1 MATNIKKQ
9 MQTVELHR
17 RIKMA
22 VAALQAVE
30 RSLQLEQDDGAIS
43 PDSLAERIR
52 DHVKAAS
59 RPKNN

>member
-1 MATNIKKQ
+1 MNTKKHAR
-9 MQTVELHR
+9 TVELHR
-17 RIKMA
+17 QIKMA
-22 VAALQAVE
+22 VAALQAVA
-30 RSLQLEQDDGAIS
+30 RSLELEQDDTAIS